1 MQKWTRGKVNCNFS
15 SNLYHSMIEMG
26 GTLDISLDLN
36 NTIHTTNLKPWV
48 DMRYLVG

>member
-1 MQKWTRGKVNCNFS
+1 MQRWTRGKVNCNFT

-26 GTLDISLDLN
+26 GTLDPN
-36 NTIHTTNLKPWV
+36 NTIYTTNLNPWV